1 MIIALFSAP
10 IWGSF
15 VSTSAGATCGRSRRC
30 TTQSM
35 CLLPGWE
42 DVAGQR
48 ISYRQGTAMDTLT
61 IGAKLFS
68 MKMNP
73 LGIFD
78 PSAFLVCED
87 SNGSIIGFGQIRQ
100 LAEDSTADPSDF
112 DAQPGSANWEVDADD
127 EAWDDFERAL
137 PNEPQGF
144 VFPWSPI
151 FKDLE
156 KRAELQRARRRAR
169 VAESAARATPLWEL
183 ASLVVEDEWQG
194 QGIGA
199 LWCAGCWSDTKAT
212 RGHSPPFTSSHLSPR
227 AHFMRSSASRA

>member
-1 MIIALFSAP
+1 
-10 IWGSF
+10 
-15 VSTSAGATCGRSRRC
+15 
-30 TTQSM
+30 
-35 CLLPGWE
+35 
-42 DVAGQR
+42 
-48 ISYRQGTAMDTLT
+48 MDTLT

-194 QGIGA
+194 QGIGSSLVSRLLERHQSNARPLATLYLITLEPTCTFYEKLGFARLEEERQIPTQMAFEVKAGEVLSA
-199 LWCAGCWSDTKAT
+199 LLGNKLACM
-212 RGHSPPFTSSHLSPR
+212 RHSG
-227 AHFMRSSASRA
+227 RSGETA